1 MRLPQRTEL
10 RFEEFFDSKILPYAI
25 LSHRRGSD
33 EALYQEF
40 IAIRTS
46 HVRIGILTFTQHII
60 GFLASQSSCVN
71 LAGDLLLSLSQHG
84 SETSLAKEIVL
95 RLCGVAIIV
104 LLTIEDIN
112 CSRLANRFAV
122 AVVLI
127 VRMFKRNLLSC
138 FVLVSPYIVGTL
150 YTTSHLSG

>member
-1 MRLPQRTEL
+1 MLRKTEL
-10 RFEEFFDSKILPYAI
+10 RRRILRPKNSTLRYAI

-33 EALYQEF
+33 EGLYQEF

-95 RLCGVAIIV
+95 RLCGVAIMV
-104 LLTIEDIN
+104 LLTI
-112 CSRLANRFAV
+112 L
-122 AVVLI
+122 
-127 VRMFKRNLLSC
+127 K
-138 FVLVSPYIVGTL
+138 
-150 YTTSHLSG
+150 TSLDRD